1 MPHQL
6 VGDTASSAAAS
17 STRRRSLVDVDDG
30 APDEDEDAE
39 VAHQRRERQQRVRMQ
54 LLDTYSHITNLER
67 SAARTAFFIN
77 FFFRCA
83 LLVLKSTLADKN

>member
-1 MPHQL
+1 MPHRL
-6 VGDTASSAAAS
+6 VGDAASSAAAS
-17 STRRRSLVDVDDG
+17 CARRRSLVDVEDE
-30 APDEDEDAE
+30 APDEDAE

-67 SAARTAFFIN
+67 SSARTAFFIN

-83 LLVLKSTLADKN
+83 LLAFKSTVAYKN